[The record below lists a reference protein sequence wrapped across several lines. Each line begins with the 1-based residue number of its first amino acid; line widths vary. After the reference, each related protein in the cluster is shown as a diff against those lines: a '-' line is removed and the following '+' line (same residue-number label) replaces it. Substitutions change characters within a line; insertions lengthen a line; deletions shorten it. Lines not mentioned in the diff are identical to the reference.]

1 MNCNVYNRKVDELPR
16 TNNAIEGFHR
26 GFESML
32 QIHKPDIWKFI
43 AAIQKQQG
51 LQEFAYAQRMHGKMS
66 GHQQEDNYTRIK
78 RIVCSAQNYNEFEY
92 LKSIA
97 LNLTV

>member
-1 MNCNVYNRKVDELPR
+1 
-16 TNNAIEGFHR
+16 
-26 GFESML
+26 ML

-51 LQEFAYAQRMHGKMS
+51 LQEFAYAQRMHGKLS

-92 LKSIA
+92 LKAIA
-97 LNLTV
+97 LNCLILLYIVLLIYCSVLEMFSTLEYGGF